1 GVGFRFAPA
10 SDAAPLIT
18 GTLPLITA
26 IGAALV
32 LGERFGMSRRIGL
45 TLIGLGAVAVLVDAL
60 GRDALGGDAL
70 FLVGA
75 LLWACYALAFRLSGL
90 S

>member
-1 GVGFRFAPA
+1 AFLINLPIGVFAAMCVLAQMRARVETTVAARVDYVGLAALIVGVGFRFAPA

-32 LGERFGMSRRIGL
+32 LGERFGMS
-45 TLIGLGAVAVLVDAL
+45 
-60 GRDALGGDAL
+60 
-70 FLVGA
+70 
-75 LLWACYALAFRLSGL
+75 
-90 S
+90 